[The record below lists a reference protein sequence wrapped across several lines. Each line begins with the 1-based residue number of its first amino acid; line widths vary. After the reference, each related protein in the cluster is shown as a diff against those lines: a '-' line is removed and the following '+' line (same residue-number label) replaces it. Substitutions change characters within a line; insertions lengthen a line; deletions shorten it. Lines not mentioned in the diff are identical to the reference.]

1 MAGNDGELRRI
12 EAGFNGGQVIL
23 MRLSER
29 EHEQLRRAVQDGKQ
43 RWYEVETVDGV
54 VGLDLGQISF
64 LKLEASE
71 HRVGFSGL

>member
-1 MAGNDGELRRI
+1 MARDGGEARRV
-12 EAGFNGGQVIL
+12 EVGFTGGQVIL

-29 EHEQLRRAVQDGKQ
+29 THEQLRRAVQDGKQ

-54 VGLDLGQISF
+54 VGLDLGQVSF
-64 LKLEASE
+64 LKLENAE

>member
-1 MAGNDGELRRI
+1 MARDEGEARRV
-12 EAGFNGGQVIL
+12 EVGFTGGQVIL

-29 EHEQLRRAVQDGKQ
+29 SHEQLRRAVQDGKQ
-43 RWYEVETVDGV
+43 RWYEAETIDGI
-54 VGLDLGQISF
+54 VGLDLGQVSF